1 MSKHTAKINW
11 QNTGLAF
18 QGAIDGRDDQSLKLG
33 WSDEDKQFGISPM
46 GLVVGGLAGCT
57 GMDVISILKKKRQ
70 NVSFFEVE
78 VEGLQVE
85 DHPRT
90 YSDITIVYRFKGEE
104 LSEKAIERA
113 IELSVTRYCPVH
125 AMLHDVADIK
135 TRYEILED

>member
-1 MSKHTAKINW
+1 MSHSAKISW

-18 QGAIDGRDDQSLKLG
+18 QGAIDGRTEQSLKLG
-33 WSDEDKQFGISPM
+33 WSDDDKEFGLSPM

-57 GMDVISILKKKRQ
+57 AMDIMSIMQKKRQ
-70 NVSFFEVE
+70 NVTFFEVE
-78 VEGLQVE
+78 VEGIQVDE
-85 DHPRT
+85 HPRV
-90 YSDITIVYRFKGEE
+90 YNDITIVYRFKGED

-113 IELSVTRYCPVH
+113 IELSITRYCPVH